1 MPDRVVIAVTC
12 ILFGVALPM
21 VATIPYVLG
30 KAAGSGRVHRPSA
43 AFLVLWFAFALAI
56 TAPLNLLP
64 EWLGAVSFLAPLA
77 LGTVWL
83 STLGESGIFKA
94 TPVFVPIVW
103 QSARVV
109 GGLFFVPASYG
120 ELTCRFAGPAGTG
133 DLLVGLAAPLV
144 ASAYWRTPSRGP
156 ALGIAFNLLGISD
169 FVVAIA
175 SAISARALLDF
186 PLRLIPAYFVPI
198 AILVHLFS
206 IGNLVAQSRRAQHS
220 DSANSERHLLKNPFY
235 RGVVIIFH
243 PLRCKT

>member
-1 MPDRVVIAVTC
+1 MPHWVVIAVTC
-12 ILFGVALPM
+12 ILLGVALPV

-30 KAAGSGRVHRPSA
+30 KAAGSGRAHRPSA

-56 TAPLNLLP
+56 TVPLNLLP
-64 EWLGAVSFLAPLA
+64 AWLGAVSFLAPLV

-83 STLGESGIFKA
+83 SMQGERGLLKA
-94 TPVFVPIVW
+94 TPLFVPIAW

-109 GGLFFVPASYG
+109 GGLFFVSASYG
-120 ELTCRFAGPAGTG
+120 ELTWRFAGPAGTG

-144 ASAYWRTPSRGP
+144 ALAYWRTPSRGP
-156 ALGIAFNLLGISD
+156 ALGIAFNLLGLSD

-186 PLRLIPAYFVPI
+186 PLRLIPAYFVPV

-206 IGNLVAQSRRAQHS
+206 IGNLVVKSRGARQE
-220 DSANSERHLLKNPFY
+220 NLP
-235 RGVVIIFH
+235 
-243 PLRCKT
+243 